1 MPPIYGVMRRL
12 TRSTTVLAA
21 ALAVAGAAPAAASA
35 DCEGADLS
43 PAETTLEDARE
54 TTLCLLNEER
64 TSRGLRALREHG
76 QLRSA
81 AQNYAE
87 HMDEDNFFDHVSP
100 GGSTMVDRLKRG
112 TSYLRGGRSWVV
124 GENLAWGA
132 GGAETPTR
140 IVRAWMKS
148 PGHRRNILNGRFR
161 DIGIGITPG
170 APVAGVGAASGAA
183 TYVNEFGAR
192 S

>member
-1 MPPIYGVMRRL
+1 MRRVMRRL
-12 TRSTTVLAA
+12 TRTATALAA
-21 ALAVAGAAPAAASA
+21 ALALTGTAPAAALAA
-35 DCEGADLS
+35 DCDGANDS
-43 PAETTLEDARE
+43 PAETSLADARE

-64 TSRGLRALREHG
+64 TSRGLRPLREHV

-81 AQNYAE
+81 AQSYAQL
-87 HMDEDNFFDHVSP
+87 MDDENFFDHVSP
-100 GGSTMVDRLKRG
+100 GGSTMVDRLKRS
-112 TSYLRGGRSWVV
+112 TSYLRSGRSWVV

-132 GGAETPTR
+132 GGAETPAR
-140 IVRAWMKS
+140 IVQAWMKS

-170 APVAGVGAASGAA
+170 APVSGVSAASGAA

-192 S
+192 G